1 MWRSAH
7 THINLRQLWPSV
19 PWWVACELISWLVP
33 TLCQDNGIVSPL
45 QLQWVKSVCVFRCNL
60 PPALLAEWLGS
71 FTCHCSITGV
81 EWTLHKSQHAKLT
94 LKKKILPPLLLGFE
108 PTTFRSRVQRSSQQ
122 ATQLPH
128 ACSHVYTHT
137 HTHTHTQVLLRSL
150 APKFWH
156 YFTLRKLV
164 PLMLSEVFNFK
175 HLQILV

>member
-1 MWRSAH
+1 MFQNSFSTCAFFFSMWRSAH

-71 FTCHCSITGV
+71 FTCHCSITVV

-137 HTHTHTQVLLRSL
+137 HTGSPQKPCTKILTLFHSEKASSL
-150 APKFWH
+150 NAFGS
-156 YFTLRKLV
+156 V
-164 PLMLSEVFNFK
+164 
-175 HLQILV
+175 